1 MSHFSRIAIKF
12 KDQES
17 LIKALAQMGFKPQIH
32 ASPIH
37 LYGWRGDKR
46 EQLAHIIVP
55 RQQIGGPSN
64 DLGFYWN
71 GNDYECLISEYDQY
85 FGNARAGEGLGKQF
99 LSQLRSNYVNVHT
112 EKIATSLGGK
122 IVSRN
127 KEGTKTTI
135 RISVPSP
142 KVRLRR

>member
-17 LIKALAQMGFKPQIH
+17 LIKALAEMGFQPHIH
-32 ASPIH
+32 TSPVN
-37 LYGWRGDKR
+37 LYGWRGDQR
-46 EQLAHIIVP
+46 EQVAHIILP

-71 GNDYECLISEYDQY
+71 GKEYECLISEYDQQY
-85 FGNARAGEGLGKQF
+85 GNAKAGEGLGKQF
-99 LSQLRSNYVNVHT
+99 LSQLRSNYVNIHT
-112 EKIATSLGGK
+112 EKIAASLGGK
-122 IVSRN
+122 IVSRT

-135 RISVPSP
+135 RIVVNPP